1 MSDRIAA
8 YLVAAGRL
16 LPTLIIGGLG
26 GVLAYWL
33 HLPLPWLLGALIAT
47 TVCSLAGARLRSPGG
62 SRKAVLVII
71 GVMLGAAFTPDMG
84 GDIARWSA
92 SFAIMLLATTIMM
105 AFSVWFGRRVAGY
118 SMETAMYAGVP
129 GGVSAITL
137 MAAESQADL
146 RAVGVTHAVRIL
158 MLLVAIPPM
167 LKMIGH
173 VDIGSTSTLDLA
185 QWRSLP
191 APVDT
196 ALLIGAGILGMWL
209 GRRLHLPNPLL
220 FGPVILSGGLHMTGM
235 TDATIPPLIVALA
248 QIIIGVSVGTRFGGV
263 PLLTVGHNLLM
274 AVLQA
279 LALLVMALAAAWV
292 GHFLTGYSQ
301 AAALLAYMPGG
312 APELSLVAL
321 SLNIDPAFV
330 TSHHLLRLTL
340 LVLLL
345 PVLLNVFRRA
355 SKS

>member
-1 MSDRIAA
+1 MIGSITT
-8 YLVAAGRL
+8 YLVATGRL

-26 GVLAYWL
+26 GGLAYWL
-33 HLPLPWLLGALIAT
+33 HMPLPWLLGALIAT
-47 TVCSLAGARLRSPGG
+47 TLCSLAGARLRSPGG
-62 SRKAVLVII
+62 SRKAVLVVI
-71 GVMLGAAFTPDMG
+71 GVMLGSAFTPDMS

-92 SFAIMLLATTIMM
+92 SFAIMLLATAVMM
-105 AFSVWFGRRVAGY
+105 AFSVWFGRRIAGY
-118 SMETAMYAGVP
+118 SMETAMYAGTP

-146 RAVGVTHAVRIL
+146 RAVGVSHAVRIL
-158 MLLVAIPPM
+158 VLLVAIPPA
-167 LKMIGH
+167 LSMIGH
-173 VDIGSTSTLDLA
+173 VDLQSTSSVDLT
-185 QWRSLP
+185 QWRSMP
-191 APVDT
+191 APKEAV
-196 ALLIGAGILGMWL
+196 LLIGAGVLGMWL

-220 FGPVILSGGLHMTGM
+220 FGPVLLSGILHLTGI
-235 TDATIPPLIVALA
+235 TDAAMPPLIVALA
-248 QIIIGVSVGTRFGGV
+248 QIVIGVSVGTRFGGV
-263 PLLTVGHNLLM
+263 PLITVGYNLLM
-274 AVLQA
+274 AVMQA
-279 LALLVMALAAAWV
+279 LALLLIALIAAWA
-292 GHFLTGYSQ
+292 GHLLTGYSQ

-345 PVLLNVFRRA
+345 PVLLRLFQRS